1 MRILLTGISSFTGL
15 WFARALT
22 AAGHQVTAPLRSHA
36 YDDPLRKARAEEAAK
51 GAVMVP
57 AAPFGSEAFMHLVEQ
72 GFDVICHHGAEA
84 GNHKSPDFDVAAAV
98 GANTHHAGKVMSL
111 ARRTGVQRLVYTG
124 SVFEAGEGR
133 GSEPLRAFSPYGLSK
148 TLTASA
154 LQAAADHAGLEAV
167 KFVIPNP
174 FGPHEGQT
182 FQRFVMNAWREGR
195 MVHVSHPNYGRD
207 NVPADLLALAYVR
220 ACEGRLGRH
229 VSPSFYAGLTGD
241 FFRRMAAEV
250 GPRTGWACGLD
261 FAGSQSFDEPE
272 TRLNLQPLDADD
284 YGWSE
289 TAFWDSYAA
298 YYADRA
304 AGQ

>member
-1 MRILLTGISSFTGL
+1 MRVLLTGVSSFTGL

-22 AAGHQVTAPLRSHA
+22 AAGHQVTAPMRSKA

-57 AAPFGSEAFMHLVEQ
+57 AAPFGSDAFLRLLEQ
-72 GFDVICHHGAEA
+72 GFDAICHHGAEA
-84 GNHKSPDFDVAAAV
+84 GNHKSPDFDVSAAV
-98 GANTHHAGKVMSL
+98 AANTRHAGRVMEL
-111 ARRTGVQRLVYTG
+111 ARRTGVRRLVYTG

-154 LQAAADHAGLEAV
+154 LEAASEHAGLEAV

-195 MVHVSHPNYGRD
+195 TVHVSHPNYGRD
-207 NVPADLLALAYVR
+207 NVPVDLLALAYVR
-220 ACEGRLGRH
+220 AVEGRLGRH

-241 FFRRMAAEV
+241 FFRRMAGEV
-250 GPRTGWACGLD
+250 GPRTGWPCSLD

-272 TRLNLQPLDADD
+272 TRLNLQPLPPQD

-289 TAFWDSYAA
+289 SGFWDAYAA
-298 YYADRA
+298 YYAD
-304 AGQ
+304 